1 MILSIAASAVLM
13 VALVGILTYKWVDVP
28 LLTKIQTKDQPMEG
42 VVDSI
47 ATLPG
52 GVIEIGLKQGGT
64 IDPSLQEGPMVM
76 TSCSITSFAH
86 FRPGQALPEKG
97 IMVKAET
104 TNRLYHLRER
114 SLNWVRSW
122 VPVDSVKPGMTITAA

>member
-1 MILSIAASAVLM
+1 MILSIIAGAALTATF
-13 VALVGILTYKWVDVP
+13 VGILTYKWVDVP
-28 LLTKIQTKDQPMEG
+28 LLTKVQGDDPMEG

-47 ATLPG
+47 TTLPG
-52 GVIEIGLKQGGT
+52 GIIEIGLKQGGT
-64 IDPSLQEGPMVM
+64 IDSSLQEGSMVM
-76 TSCSITSFAH
+76 TSCSMTSFAH

-97 IMVKAET
+97 MMVKAET

-122 VPVDSVKPGMTITAA
+122 VPVDSIKPGMTITAA